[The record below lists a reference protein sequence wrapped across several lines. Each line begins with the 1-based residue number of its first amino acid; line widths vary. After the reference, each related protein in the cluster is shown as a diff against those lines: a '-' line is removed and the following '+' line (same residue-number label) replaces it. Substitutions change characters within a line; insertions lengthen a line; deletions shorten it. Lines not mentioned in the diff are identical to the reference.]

1 MIRITQIEER
11 KKTILRVAGW
21 LQGDDA
27 AELQRVAAGAGSQPA
42 LDLSELR
49 MTDKRGVEVLRS
61 LADQGVR
68 LLHVPPLIAFLLNG
82 SKPVSLSSGDEI
94 S

>member
-1 MIRITQIEER
+1 MIRITQIEDR
-11 KKTILRVAGW
+11 RGTILRVAGW

-27 AELQRVAAGAGSQPA
+27 AELQRAAVAAGLKTA

-49 MTDKRGVEVLRS
+49 MTDDRGAKVLRA
-61 LADQGVR
+61 LADQGVI
-68 LLHVPPLIAFLLNG
+68 LLHVSPLIAFLLNG